1 MSKNVYST
9 VMDGIPGIMP
19 GNVIPIPEPM
29 EVGSA
34 EYMPVKMNL
43 PNDYEGSNA
52 VKTLNRR
59 MMQK

>member
-1 MSKNVYST
+1 MKKKVYST

-19 GNVIPIPEPM
+19 GNVTPIPEPM

-34 EYMPVKMNL
+34 GYIPVKMDL
-43 PNDYEGSNA
+43 PNGYEGSNA
-52 VKTLNRR
+52 VKSLNRR